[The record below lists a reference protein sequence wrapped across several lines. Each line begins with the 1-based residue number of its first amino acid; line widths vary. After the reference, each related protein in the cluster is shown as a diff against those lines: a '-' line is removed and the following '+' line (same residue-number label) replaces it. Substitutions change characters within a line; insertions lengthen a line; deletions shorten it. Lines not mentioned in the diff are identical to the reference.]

1 MIIKYNSNRASKY
14 NRHQSATGRRAVLL
28 IEMAFILPVLL
39 LVMVLAID
47 VSRFLIVTMA
57 LNNSVNQGAVAG
69 SNTAL
74 NLSSQTTWTNTIHS
88 AISNS
93 MANYNWFDPSKL
105 NISAPVPSTSNG
117 MIDSSGFRSIEVN
130 VTYQA
135 DYVIP
140 WQGYSSPGLVSM
152 TLRTDQI
159 R

>member
-1 MIIKYNSNRASKY
+1 MIIKSLPTSGSKCNR
-14 NRHQSATGRRAVLL
+14 NRSAIGRRAVLL

-74 NLSSQTTWTNTIHS
+74 NLSSQTTWNNKIHS
-88 AISNS
+88 AISSS
-93 MANYNWFDPSKL
+93 MANYSWFDASKL
-105 NISAPVPSTSNG
+105 NVTVPVPSTSNG
-117 MIDSSGFRSIEVN
+117 MIDSSGFRSIQVQ

-140 WQGYSSPGLVSM
+140 WQGYSSPGLVSL

>member
-1 MIIKYNSNRASKY
+1 MIIKSLPTSGSKCNR
-14 NRHQSATGRRAVLL
+14 NRSAIGRRAVLL

-74 NLSSQTTWTNTIHS
+74 NLSSQTTWNNTIHS
-88 AISNS
+88 AISSS
-93 MANYNWFDPSKL
+93 MANYSWFDASKL
-105 NISAPVPSTSNG
+105 NVTVPVPSTSNG
-117 MIDSSGFRSIEVN
+117 MIDSSGFRSIQVQ

-140 WQGYSSPGLVSM
+140 WQGYSSPGLVSL

>member
-1 MIIKYNSNRASKY
+1 MIIKSLPTSGSKCNR
-14 NRHQSATGRRAVLL
+14 NRSAIGRRAVLL

-74 NLSSQTTWTNTIHS
+74 NLSSQTTWNNTIHS
-88 AISNS
+88 AISSS
-93 MANYNWFDPSKL
+93 MANYSWFDASKL
-105 NISAPVPSTSNG
+105 NVTVPVPSTSNG
-117 MIDSSGFRSIEVN
+117 MIDSSGFRSIEIHVA
-130 VTYQA
+130 YQA

-140 WQGYSSPGLVSM
+140 WQGYSSPGLVSL

>member
-1 MIIKYNSNRASKY
+1 MIIKSLPTSGSKCNR
-14 NRHQSATGRRAVLL
+14 NRSVIGRRAVLL

-74 NLSSQTTWTNTIHS
+74 NLSSQTTWNNTIHS
-88 AISNS
+88 AISSS
-93 MANYNWFDPSKL
+93 MANYSWFDASKL
-105 NISAPVPSTSNG
+105 NVTVPVPSTSNG
-117 MIDSSGFRSIEVN
+117 MIDSSGFRSIEIHVA
-130 VTYQA
+130 YQA

-140 WQGYSSPGLVSM
+140 WQGYSSPGLVSL